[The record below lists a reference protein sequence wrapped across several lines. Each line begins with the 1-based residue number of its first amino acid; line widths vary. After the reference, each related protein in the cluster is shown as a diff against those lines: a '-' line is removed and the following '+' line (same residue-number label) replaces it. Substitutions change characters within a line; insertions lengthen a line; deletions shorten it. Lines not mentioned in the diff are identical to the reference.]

1 MPITI
6 LAPPPPPTPEGY
18 FGKLKIGATLEV
30 LFEDGWWT
38 VTLKKMQKATP
49 ATAASYLVVAPAYQ
63 TERWAEETTLRPQW
77 AFRKGGVWEVVG
89 TDVSASAAASSGGAA
104 PAQRKVGAKAK
115 ATASKTD
122 EPAAKRG
129 RGAGGASSSSG
140 PGRGGGRGRGGAG
153 RGGSTSRAS
162 VAAATPAA
170 PAASSVVIAVPAGT
184 PLDCGEWAELSLKQ
198 RVERVLAAP
207 VGLFGGAWLA
217 DGVEAVLGRMR
228 QVQAEETAAEGLPEE
243 IVDQRL
249 WPGAAEE
256 GWRVHATTNDGH
268 YRYTSPE
275 GHRMSSRQEAL
286 ATRSKEE
293 QKQSARQRAKAGST
307 A

>member
-1 MPITI
+1 MSAPSWLSPDSAIEVSMTEEGLAGSKYRARVLAVTGDRAQVEYEAFNEESLEGEEGEAPLLREWVPITI

-170 PAASSVVIAVPAGT
+170 PAASSVVIAVPAG
-184 PLDCGEWAELSLKQ
+184 
-198 RVERVLAAP
+198 R
-207 VGLFGGAWLA
+207 
-217 DGVEAVLGRMR
+217 
-228 QVQAEETAAEGLPEE
+228 
-243 IVDQRL
+243 
-249 WPGAAEE
+249 
-256 GWRVHATTNDGH
+256 AT
-268 YRYTSPE
+268 
-275 GHRMSSRQEAL
+275 
-286 ATRSKEE
+286 
-293 QKQSARQRAKAGST
+293 
-307 A
+307 